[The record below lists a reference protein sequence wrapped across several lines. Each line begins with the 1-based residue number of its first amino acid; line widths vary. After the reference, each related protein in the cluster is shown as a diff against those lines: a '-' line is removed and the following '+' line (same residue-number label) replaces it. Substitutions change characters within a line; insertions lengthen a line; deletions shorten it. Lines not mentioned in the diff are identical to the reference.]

1 MAAGRDRQAGGRFV
15 FALAAAPFVERL
27 GLGLL
32 SRGDQEEGRGA
43 ARHLATWG
51 RGTRMRERPRRKRQ
65 QRRAWGTGCDPLSRV
80 EHGAA
85 GYGVGWGWRRGMR
98 ARRVCGRKGR
108 ASAIKTK
115 KTRSAAPRQDAHG
128 WLCARWVVTG
138 SRVGCG
144 REGAGRRGGDLP
156 HLIRAVSGSGW
167 DEGDGVPRRSPPRRG
182 GAARGSR
189 RPDR

>member
-1 MAAGRDRQAGGRFV
+1 MAAGRDRQARGRFV

-43 ARHLATWG
+43 ARHLATGGEAPACVSG
-51 RGTRMRERPRRKRQ
+51 RVARGSSGELG
-65 QRRAWGTGCDPLSRV
+65 GTGCDPLSRM
-80 EHGAA
+80 ELDAA
-85 GYGVGWGWRRGMR
+85 GYGVGWGRRRGVR

-115 KTRSAAPRQDAHG
+115 KTRSAAPRQNAHW
-128 WLCARWVVTG
+128 WLCARWFVTG

-156 HLIRAVSGSGW
+156 HLMRALLGSGW
-167 DEGDGVPRRSPPRRG
+167 DEGDGVLRRSPPRRG

>member
-1 MAAGRDRQAGGRFV
+1 MAAGRGRQAGGRFV

-85 GYGVGWGWRRGMR
+85 GYGVLFGEDNPRTFDTIVDVFVTEYSRAFLEVGPSKIRRF
-98 ARRVCGRKGR
+98 VK
-108 ASAIKTK
+108 
-115 KTRSAAPRQDAHG
+115 
-128 WLCARWVVTG
+128 
-138 SRVGCG
+138 
-144 REGAGRRGGDLP
+144 
-156 HLIRAVSGSGW
+156 
-167 DEGDGVPRRSPPRRG
+167 
-182 GAARGSR
+182 
-189 RPDR
+189 